1 GEDGHGRLRAT
12 SDANGHFQ
20 LAVFPGPG
28 RLVVKGPSPDYLHV
42 ETTSGELA
50 GNNMPS
56 NGRVYPDA
64 LLALNY
70 KPGAEPADITVNLR
84 KGITVKGAVLKPDG
98 QPSTAC
104 KFVSRS
110 YIPEGFYFS
119 KGTLSV
125 QDGHFELPGCD
136 PRKSR
141 PVYFFDAKN
150 KLGVAVTVSGE

>member
-1 GEDGHGRLRAT
+1 RVNGFFTWPKTGATKYEVKLALPRAILLHGRVIEEASGKPVAGAGLGYWLQRKGNPFLPKGADIGEDGHGRLRAT

-70 KPGAEPADITVNLR
+70 KPGAEPADITVKLR
-84 KGITVKGAVLKPDG
+84 KGITVKGAVL
-98 QPSTAC
+98 
-104 KFVSRS
+104 
-110 YIPEGFYFS
+110 
-119 KGTLSV
+119 
-125 QDGHFELPGCD
+125 
-136 PRKSR
+136 
-141 PVYFFDAKN
+141 
-150 KLGVAVTVSGE
+150 